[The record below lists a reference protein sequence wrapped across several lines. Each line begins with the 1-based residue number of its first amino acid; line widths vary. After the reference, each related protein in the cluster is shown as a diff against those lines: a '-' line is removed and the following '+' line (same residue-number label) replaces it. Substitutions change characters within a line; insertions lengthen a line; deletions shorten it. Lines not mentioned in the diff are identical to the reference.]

1 MSKRYKVKRF
11 NSCYSMN
18 WVDNKTN
25 KELTALEVEEIL
37 YKQEKRIAELEK
49 QVNLS
54 RAMERVALKI
64 CKELEEFYKQ
74 YSARIS
80 NLYDTPLFATGT
92 FGTFKILSVEEYDD
106 MKDKI
111 SNLEK
116 QLAEKEKEIESLR
129 ARQFIDMTEKEMLE
143 LKVATQNQ
151 DKISFAVEQL
161 EKVKELLNTDF
172 ESIISWIDPY
182 EYGECLNSMTYNHK
196 NTIEIIDNQ
205 INELKRF
212 FGDRK

>member
-1 MSKRYKVKRF
+1 MSNGIYDYVDDVKKRLAEK
-11 NSCYSMN
+11 
-18 WVDNKTN
+18 D
-25 KELTALEVEEIL
+25 
-37 YKQEKRIAELEK
+37 KRIA
-49 QVNLS
+49 
-54 RAMERVALKI
+54 
-64 CKELEEFYKQ
+64 ELEEFYKQ

-116 QLAEKEKEIESLR
+116 QLAEKTLTIEQINKAFIENRSLWKGKYE
-129 ARQFIDMTEKEMLE
+129 QS
-143 LKVATQNQ
+143 NQ
-151 DKISFAVEQL
+151 DKISFAVKQL

-212 FGDRK
+212 LEI